1 MFRFP
6 PRRIL
11 VPIDLTRPSF
21 SAFRAAADIA
31 RRFNARVEVVYCA
44 EPVPPE
50 LAVYGAAPVEK
61 ARTRRIEVILRRR
74 CASADCFHVVRGDPA
89 QTTLRLAR
97 DRKADLIVM
106 GTHGRRGAARALL
119 GSVAETV
126 LRRSPVPVLVLRKDM
141 RPLKRV
147 LAPIQG
153 DAQAAT
159 GLVAAGVV
167 ARALKARL
175 DVLHVVTDPLFGPN
189 PLRLLG
195 ERLAELP
202 KDVRRDTKAT
212 MEVRRGS
219 PVLEILRAARG
230 RDLLVLVSRPKSLL
244 GDMILG
250 TTVERLARH
259 CRIPVLAIPAKRSPG
274 TVLIGI

>member
-1 MFRFP
+1 MLRFP

-11 VPIDLTRPSF
+11 VPVDLTRPSSF
-21 SAFRAAADIA
+21 AFRAATDIA
-31 RRFNARVEVVYCA
+31 RRFNARLEVVYCA
-44 EPVPPE
+44 EPVPAE

-61 ARTRRIEVILRRR
+61 ARTRRIEVILRKR
-74 CASADCFHVVRGDPA
+74 CKWADAFHIVRGEPSS
-89 QTTLRLAR
+89 TILRLTR
-97 DRKADLIVM
+97 DRKADLVVM

-126 LRRSPVPVLVLRKDM
+126 LRRSPVPVLVLRKEM
-141 RPLKRV
+141 RPLRRV

-153 DAQAAT
+153 DAQAAV
-159 GLVAAGVV
+159 GLNAAGVV

-202 KDVRRDTKAT
+202 KDVRRDTHAT

-219 PVLEILRAARG
+219 PVLEILRASRS

-259 CRIPVLAIPAKRSPG
+259 SRIPVLSIPAARRSG
-274 TVLIGI
+274 TILIGL